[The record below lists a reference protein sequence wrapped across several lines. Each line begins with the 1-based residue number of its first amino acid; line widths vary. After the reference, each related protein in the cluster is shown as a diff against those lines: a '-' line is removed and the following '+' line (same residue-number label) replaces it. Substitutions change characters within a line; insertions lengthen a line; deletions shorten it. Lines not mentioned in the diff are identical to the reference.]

1 MRPAPAILGRMNSPH
16 DSDEELMRRFAQGE
30 AAAFED
36 LYERH
41 ERRIW
46 RYLARAAGDPAVAEE
61 LMQEVWFSVAR
72 HARSY
77 VPTARFTTWL
87 YTLAH
92 HRLIDALRARR
103 PLASIDDFD
112 GSDAELA
119 RALTAD
125 RDAEPLAVL
134 QASETAVSAAR
145 ALNQLP
151 VEQRT
156 AFLLHLDGGLGLEE
170 IAELM
175 GSTFET
181 TKSRLRYARA
191 KLRGLLSEA
200 T

>member
-1 MRPAPAILGRMNSPH
+1 M
-16 DSDEELMRRFAQGE
+16 
-30 AAAFED
+30 
-36 LYERH
+36 
-41 ERRIW
+41 
-46 RYLARAAGDPAVAEE
+46 
-61 LMQEVWFSVAR
+61 
-72 HARSY
+72 
-77 VPTARFTTWL
+77 
-87 YTLAH
+87 
-92 HRLIDALRARR
+92 
-103 PLASIDDFD
+103 
-112 GSDAELA
+112 
-119 RALTAD
+119 
-125 RDAEPLAVL
+125 L

-156 AFLLHLDGGLGLEE
+156 ALLLHLDGGLGLEE